1 MDEGCPSRQPGRA
14 SAECIPANGEVRG
27 NQKIFEG
34 LGA

>member
-1 MDEGCPSRQPGRA
+1 MPVAPTWAA
-14 SAECIPANGEVRG
+14 SAECIPANGVVRG